1 MRRLA
6 LAALLIAV
14 AQPLQAQS
22 EVEALFDNADFRRCV
37 AWMLEGYRG
46 ALIQNPCVEHYN
58 LPAPSLVLC
67 ARKVRDGFESETDRE
82 TCAIVFDEQAKKTRA
97 GYIR

>member
-1 MRRLA
+1 MRRLLLA
-6 LAALLIAV
+6 VLLLAAAPP
-14 AQPLQAQS
+14 ARAQS
-22 EVEALFDNADFRRCV
+22 SVEALFDNADFRRCV

-46 ALIQNPCVEHYN
+46 ALIQNPCIEHYN

-67 ARKVRDGFESETDRE
+67 ARKVRDGFDSETDRE

-97 GYIR
+97 GYVR